1 MHNNMGRTK
10 FSESH
15 VYVCVRPHLA
25 RRREQQLAALHLEH
39 NLWVTYMRVAQQ
51 ARSFV
56 FRLTLINEV
65 PVGLIAAGT
74 STNKLFYMDDDIS
87 LFHTFL

>member
-1 MHNNMGRTK
+1 
-10 FSESH
+10 
-15 VYVCVRPHLA
+15 
-25 RRREQQLAALHLEH
+25 
-39 NLWVTYMRVAQQ
+39 MRVAQQ

-56 FRLTLINEV
+56 LQLFRLTLINEV